1 MLRSLTIVVA
11 ALGTI
16 LALPLAAQAYPAQTT
31 ASLNV
36 RAGPG
41 VGYHRVGV
49 LPHGA
54 VVNVRYCTSGWC
66 QVDFR
71 GTLAWASGRY
81 LHGAAYVA
89 PRYQPAPFFF
99 YQSRPGFSI
108 YIGPRQEPRQRP
120 RRRPRRRPWWMY

>member
-1 MLRSLTIVVA
+1 MLRSLTVAVA
-11 ALGTI
+11 AFGMM
-16 LALPLAAQAYPAQTT
+16 LALPLTALAYPAQTT

-49 LPHGA
+49 LPPGA

-71 GTLAWASGRY
+71 GALAWASGRY
-81 LHGAAYVA
+81 LQGTAYTA
-89 PRYQPAPFFF
+89 PRYRPAPYF

-108 YIGPRQEPRQRP
+108 YIGPRQ
-120 RRRPRRRPWWMY
+120 RRFARPRRRPWWMY